1 MKELGMLQKMA
12 PNAFSTKG
20 FYRPAS
26 SLSSGGYS
34 SDSSSSSSFY
44 RPEFV
49 TPTNNQEY
57 GGWNKSNGYRSPF
70 DYTDS
75 VHEMD
80 KQLAKIRT
88 SPSKI
93 NIEKNKFI
101 AIVDMSNFKPEDIEV
116 ILEPGRLTVKAEQE
130 IPLDDTTTI
139 TKYFI
144 RKFTIP
150 DDVRNEMIATELN
163 SSGVLKITAL
173 RRGTS

>member
-1 MKELGMLQKMA
+1 MLQKMT
-12 PNAFSTKG
+12 PNAYPPTTKG

-34 SDSSSSSSFY
+34 SDSSSSSS

-49 TPTNNQEY
+49 SPSNRNSHHSY
-57 GGWNKSNGYRSPF
+57 IGWNKINGYRSPF

-75 VHEMD
+75 VNEMD

-93 NIEKNKFI
+93 ISEKNKFV

-116 ILEPGRLTVKAEQE
+116 ILEPGKLTVKAEQE
-130 IPLDDTTTI
+130 VPLDNNTTV
-139 TKYFI
+139 TKCFI

-150 DDVRNEMIATELN
+150 DDVRSEMIATELN

-173 RRGTS
+173 RNSTS

>member
-1 MKELGMLQKMA
+1 MLQKMA
-12 PNAFSTKG
+12 PNAYPTKG

-34 SDSSSSSSFY
+34 SDSSSSSY

-49 TPTNNQEY
+49 TPSNNQSY
-57 GGWNKSNGYRSPF
+57 IGWNKINGYRSPF

-75 VHEMD
+75 VNEMD

-93 NIEKNKFI
+93 ISEKNKFV

-116 ILEPGRLTVKAEQE
+116 ILEPGKLTVKAEQE
-130 IPLDDTTTI
+130 VPLDNNTTV
-139 TKYFI
+139 TKCFI

-150 DDVRNEMIATELN
+150 DDVRSEMIATELN
-163 SSGVLKITAL
+163 SSGILKITAL
-173 RRGTS
+173 RSNTS